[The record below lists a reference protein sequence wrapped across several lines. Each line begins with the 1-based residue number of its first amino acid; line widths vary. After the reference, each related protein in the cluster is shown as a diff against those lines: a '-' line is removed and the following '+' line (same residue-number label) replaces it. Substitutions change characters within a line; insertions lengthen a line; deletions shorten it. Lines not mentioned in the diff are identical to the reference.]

1 MDVKLVART
10 LDLFEL
16 FAAEQRPLPLV
27 EMARLLN
34 VPSSSCLALAR
45 TLVSRGYLY
54 EVRKRGGYY
63 PTRRLHLLASAI
75 DAVDPVVEMLHP
87 KLVELRDASGETIVL
102 GKIHGAAVVY
112 LDVVESEKSVR
123 YACQPGALRPLHA
136 NSIGK
141 AIFGELAPDAQAA
154 LGAKLDFQRYTEATA
169 TDLPTLV
176 EQAAAAKARGWYAN
190 IGESAPELSAVAVA
204 LDFGGD
210 FYGLSIGGPT
220 ERIRQQ
226 LDTHVAT
233 LLDAKARIL
242 THWRESEAG

>member
-34 VPSSSCLALAR
+34 VPPSSCLALAR

-63 PTRRLHLLASAI
+63 PTRRLQLLANAI
-75 DAVDPVVEMLHP
+75 NAVDPVVEMLHP
-87 KLVELRDASGETIVL
+87 RLVELRDATGETIVL
-102 GKIHGAAVVY
+102 GKIHGTAVIY
-112 LDVVESEKSVR
+112 LDVVESEKAVR
-123 YACQPGALRPLHA
+123 YACVPGSLRPLHA

-141 AIFGELAPDAQAA
+141 VIFGELDVSTQDA
-154 LGAKLDFQRYTEATA
+154 LGAKLHFERFTDATA
-169 TDLPTLV
+169 PDRATFLNQISTAH
-176 EQAAAAKARGWYAN
+176 ERGWYAN

-210 FYGLSIGGPT
+210 LYGLSVGGPT
-220 ERIRQQ
+220 ERIREQ
-226 LDTHVAT
+226 LHEHVAI
-233 LLDAKARIL
+233 LLEAKQQIIL
-242 THWRESEAG
+242 TWRKSEAG

>member
-16 FAAEQRPLPLV
+16 FAAEQRPLALA
-27 EMARLLN
+27 EMARLLE

-63 PTRRLHLLASAI
+63 PTRRLQLLANAI
-75 DAVDPVVEMLHP
+75 NAVDPVVQMLHP
-87 KLVELRDASGETIVL
+87 RLVELRDATGETIVL
-102 GKIHGAAVVY
+102 GKIHGTQVIY
-112 LDVVESEKSVR
+112 LDVVESEKAVR
-123 YACQPGALRPLHA
+123 YACAPGSLRPLHA

-141 AIFGELAPDAQAA
+141 VICGELDASTREA
-154 LGAKLDFQRYTEATA
+154 LCAKLHFERFTAATVADCA
-169 TDLPTLV
+169 TFIDQV
-176 EQAAAAKARGWYAN
+176 GAAHERGWYAN

-210 FYGLSIGGPT
+210 LYGLSIGGPT
-220 ERIRQQ
+220 ERIRDQ
-226 LDTHVAT
+226 LSEHVAT
-233 LLDAKARIL
+233 LITAKQQIL
-242 THWRESEAG
+242 LTWQKSEAD

>member
-34 VPSSSCLALAR
+34 VPPSSCLALAR

-63 PTRRLHLLASAI
+63 PTRRLQLLANAI
-75 DAVDPVVEMLHP
+75 NAVDPVVEMLHP
-87 KLVELRDASGETIVL
+87 RLVELRDATGETIVL
-102 GKIHGAAVVY
+102 GKIHGTAVIY
-112 LDVVESEKSVR
+112 LDVVESEKAIR
-123 YACQPGALRPLHA
+123 YACAPGSLRPLHA

-141 AIFGELAPDAQAA
+141 AIFGDLDVSTQDS
-154 LGAKLDFQRYTEATA
+154 LSAKLRFERFTDATA
-169 TDLPTLV
+169 TDRATFIDQV
-176 EQAAAAKARGWYAN
+176 STAHERGWYAN

-210 FYGLSIGGPT
+210 LYGLSVGGPT
-220 ERIRQQ
+220 ERIREQ
-226 LDTHVAT
+226 LHEHVAT
-233 LLDAKARIL
+233 LLEAKQQIL
-242 THWRESEAG
+242 LTWRKSEAG